1 MDYQLVQMIQ
11 KKDFFKSRA
20 YGKFNVTIF
29 KMITDKLNEDIEVKK
44 EWIYDSL
51 NEISSTTIGGG
62 DVDDGPNIVYPTADL
77 FKKMS
82 IEKGLIPNRIRSCR

>member
-1 MDYQLVQMIQ
+1 MESSI
-11 KKDFFKSRA
+11 
-20 YGKFNVTIF
+20 VTIF

-62 DVDDGPNIVYPTADL
+62 DVDDGPNIVYPTEFIQKDV
-77 FKKMS
+77 
-82 IEKGLIPNRIRSCR
+82 NRKRYKSDSKL